1 MTATH
6 TTSLELTIRGMD
18 CADCVRTVESAL
30 NGLSGVTAARVILT
44 AERGTVTYDPHLV
57 TPQAIVKAVNA
68 TGYTAEIRDGEANYR
83 TIQPTDKPNRWIVW
97 IPMIFLASLS
107 LLALV
112 ELLGEGLHGLSA
124 IPWPLTLAAALAGG
138 WPIARRAI
146 GALRQR
152 QITADLLMTIAILA
166 ALALGEF
173 VAAMLIVFFMRIAT
187 TIETFT
193 TTQAQHAIKSLV
205 RLAPD
210 VACVRRDGT
219 DVEIPVRDL
228 RPDDVLIIRP
238 GERIAADGSVI
249 DGHSAVD
256 QSAITGE
263 SMPVEKQAGD
273 AVFAGTLNQRGALA
287 ANVIRVGAETLLG
300 RIAKAVEEAEAS
312 KAPVQKFADRY
323 SAIFLPTI
331 LIVAAITSAI
341 SGNLQ
346 TGIAVLVVACP
357 CAVALATPLAVTA
370 SVGAAARHG
379 ILIKGGLYLEALA
392 RADVLVMDKTG
403 TLTIGQPRV
412 VDVKVVNHA
421 HTPLGKLVA
430 LAASAEK
437 YSEHPLAEAITHEA
451 QRLGLSV
458 REPESFEM
466 TVGGGVSARVEG
478 HAILLGSRRWLS
490 EQGVAFDAAADR
502 VTTKLEGEGKTVVG
516 VASAAV
522 PSAALAHVRGSPGAT
537 VGRQAQGSS
546 RDASHTLIG
555 LIAAADTLRSEVPQ
569 ALDQLQ
575 RLGLRRMILL
585 SGDNHRAVEAIGNR
599 LKIEARGGML
609 PEDKIAFVRD
619 LQAQGHIVA
628 MIGDGIND
636 APALAQADVGIAMG
650 AAGAD
655 LAIEAADIALMRD
668 DWSALPLA
676 VRIARRTFGTIR
688 QNIGFGV
695 LFNIGG
701 VTLASLGILTPILAA
716 AAQSLP
722 DVAVFLN
729 SSKLLRVR

>member
-44 AERGTVTYDPHLV
+44 AERGTITYDPHLV
-57 TPQAIVKAVNA
+57 TPHAIVKAVNA
-68 TGYTAEIRDGEANYR
+68 TGYTAEIHDGEANYR

-187 TIETFT
+187 TIETIT
-193 TTQAQHAIKSLV
+193 TTQARHAIKSLV

-210 VACVRRDGT
+210 VACVRRDGS

-228 RPDDVLIIRP
+228 RPADVLIIRP

-273 AVFAGTLNQRGALA
+273 AVFAGTLNQRGALT

-323 SAIFLPTI
+323 SAIFLPAI

-341 SGNLQ
+341 SGDPQ

-370 SVGAAARHG
+370 SVGAAARRG

-392 RADVLVMDKTG
+392 RADVWVMDKTG

-421 HTPLGKLVA
+421 HTPIGKLVA
-430 LAASAEK
+430 LAASVEK

-490 EQGVAFDAAADR
+490 EQGVAFDVAADR
-502 VTTKLEGEGKTVVG
+502 VTTKLEAEGKTVVG
-516 VASAAV
+516 VASASV
-522 PSAALAHVRGSPGAT
+522 PSAALR
-537 VGRQAQGSS
+537 GSS
-546 RDASHTLIG
+546 RDAPHTLIG

-599 LKIEARGGML
+599 LKIEARGAML
-609 PEDKIAFVRD
+609 PEDKISFVRH

-695 LFNIGG
+695 LFNIAG
-701 VTLASLGILTPILAA
+701 VTLASIGILTPILAA

-729 SSKLLRVR
+729 SGKLLKVK

>member
-1 MTATH
+1 
-6 TTSLELTIRGMD
+6 
-18 CADCVRTVESAL
+18 
-30 NGLSGVTAARVILT
+30 
-44 AERGTVTYDPHLV
+44 
-57 TPQAIVKAVNA
+57 
-68 TGYTAEIRDGEANYR
+68 
-83 TIQPTDKPNRWIVW
+83 
-97 IPMIFLASLS
+97 
-107 LLALV
+107 
-112 ELLGEGLHGLSA
+112 
-124 IPWPLTLAAALAGG
+124 
-138 WPIARRAI
+138 
-146 GALRQR
+146 
-152 QITADLLMTIAILA
+152 
-166 ALALGEF
+166 
-173 VAAMLIVFFMRIAT
+173 
-187 TIETFT
+187 
-193 TTQAQHAIKSLV
+193 
-205 RLAPD
+205 
-210 VACVRRDGT
+210 VRRDGT

-228 RPDDVLIIRP
+228 RLDDVLIIRP

-273 AVFAGTLNQRGALA
+273 AVFAGTLNQRGALT

-323 SAIFLPTI
+323 SAIFLPAI

-403 TLTIGQPRV
+403 TLTLGRPAV
-412 VDVKVVNHA
+412 TDVIPANLQSLISHDS
-421 HTPLGKLVA
+421 PGDWRLEILR

-437 YSEHPLAEAITHEA
+437 YSEHPSAEAITHEA

-516 VASAAV
+516 VASASV
-522 PSAALAHVRGSPGAT
+522 PSAAL
-537 VGRQAQGSS
+537 QGSS

-555 LIAAADTLRSEVPQ
+555 LIAAADTVRSEVPQ

-695 LFNIGG
+695 LFNIVG

>member
-1 MTATH
+1 
-6 TTSLELTIRGMD
+6 
-18 CADCVRTVESAL
+18 
-30 NGLSGVTAARVILT
+30 
-44 AERGTVTYDPHLV
+44 
-57 TPQAIVKAVNA
+57 
-68 TGYTAEIRDGEANYR
+68 
-83 TIQPTDKPNRWIVW
+83 
-97 IPMIFLASLS
+97 
-107 LLALV
+107 
-112 ELLGEGLHGLSA
+112 
-124 IPWPLTLAAALAGG
+124 
-138 WPIARRAI
+138 
-146 GALRQR
+146 
-152 QITADLLMTIAILA
+152 
-166 ALALGEF
+166 
-173 VAAMLIVFFMRIAT
+173 MRIAT

-193 TTQAQHAIKSLV
+193 TTQARHAIKSLV

-219 DVEIPVRDL
+219 DVEISVRDL

-323 SAIFLPTI
+323 SAIFLPAI

-403 TLTIGQPRV
+403 TLT
-412 VDVKVVNHA
+412 
-421 HTPLGKLVA
+421 LGKPAVTDVIPANLQSLISHDSPGDWRLEILR

-516 VASAAV
+516 VASASV

-555 LIAAADTLRSEVPQ
+555 LIAAADTVRSEVPQ

-695 LFNIGG
+695 LFNIAG
-701 VTLASLGILTPILAA
+701 VMLASLGILTPILAA